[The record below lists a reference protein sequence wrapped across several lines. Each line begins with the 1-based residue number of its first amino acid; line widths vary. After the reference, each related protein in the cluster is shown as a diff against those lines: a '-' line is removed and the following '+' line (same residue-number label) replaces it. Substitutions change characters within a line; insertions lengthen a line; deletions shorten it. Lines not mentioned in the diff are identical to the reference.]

1 MKRLSNTTR
10 NFMIPLE
17 TTSSL
22 LADNENLKAQLKGKM
37 PCVTIDNVIPK
48 VLAPGMYAIDVAPIP
63 PRHRNNKVVHQEYL
77 KHLKESVKTLR
88 EIIEEEY
95 VIGTFS
101 KDSIK
106 TDKKIATTPLPRKKQ
121 VTFNEKG
128 YSKHM
133 LGNHSRLKNFVKKF
147 IETVRFRNDHFGA
160 IMGYGDYVIGESVI
174 SKNDVIKRRNQ
185 TLVEAAQSML
195 IFLKAPMFLWVEVVA
210 TACYTQNRSL
220 IHTRHNKTPYELMHD
235 KKPDLTFL
243 CVFGTLCYPMNDSE
257 DLGKLQSTSDIGI
270 FIGYAPNW
278 KVEKP
283 VSPAAPVSVTSTGTP
298 FYTTIDQDTPST
310 SYSPSSSTIQ
320 PLIVH
325 QVVVAGPILED
336 NPFAHADNNPF
347 INPFAQEPSSTE
359 SSSGDVIFIANAAS
373 KNMTI
378 YPMDVKTVF
387 LNGEVEEEVYVSQLE
402 GFIDPGH
409 PTHVYRLKKALYGL
423 KQAPRAKPTKKYFEA
438 IKRVFRYLKE
448 TTHMGLW
455 YPRDTAMGLTAYIDK
470 MADENIPTPAPTRS
484 NDQILPYAAWL
495 PIGKSNFVLD
505 LQKKQRNPIFHV
517 SMDILQNTNFL
528 RVFTAS
534 ALIPTIYIQQE
545 ALEITPFDQA
555 HQFETPHLGDAV
567 MDFVNKLGYLGEV
580 YFVSRMVVNH
590 LYQPWRAILSM
601 INQCLTGKTSGFDR
615 PRYPFLHMLWGIITR
630 SNVDYAKLLWEEF
643 VKIILTFLADKA
655 NVSIATKKNKKSKPH
670 VFPYCRFTK
679 QIICYLG
686 RTHNIHQR
694 SGSPFNLAEDD
705 HILGNL
711 KFISKGEEE
720 EVFGIKIPKKLIT
733 YDIRND
739 SYYQDYLEMVVK
751 HDRKIAAEERVKK
764 KPSSK
769 VDQSKKLAAT
779 KQPKPISPKP
789 SKPAPAKKPS
799 KDTRKCKVLKKVQ
812 KRKSTLKLVDEDK
825 EAQHEPEHQ
834 GESADHDLQLAIKM
848 SLDSFQEQGQAHVR
862 GVAICEPVA
871 EAIQQPPIV
880 EGKGKR
886 IATDKQAI
894 LVTEEAPEEAPTGP
908 SIQLH
913 DDVFEQMIQ
922 DTSSPADSTNV
933 QAKSVDFERTNSG
946 ARTKILELDEEQGEE
961 VTSTV
966 ALEEKTKKLDEAQAG
981 SDPGGTPE
989 SRPPPEHEQIDKD

>member
-1 MKRLSNTTR
+1 
-10 NFMIPLE
+10 
-17 TTSSL
+17 
-22 LADNENLKAQLKGKM
+22 
-37 PCVTIDNVIPK
+37 
-48 VLAPGMYAIDVAPIP
+48 
-63 PRHRNNKVVHQEYL
+63 
-77 KHLKESVKTLR
+77 
-88 EIIEEEY
+88 
-95 VIGTFS
+95 
-101 KDSIK
+101 
-106 TDKKIATTPLPRKKQ
+106 
-121 VTFNEKG
+121 
-128 YSKHM
+128 
-133 LGNHSRLKNFVKKF
+133 
-147 IETVRFRNDHFGA
+147 
-160 IMGYGDYVIGESVI
+160 
-174 SKNDVIKRRNQ
+174 
-185 TLVEAAQSML
+185 
-195 IFLKAPMFLWVEVVA
+195 
-210 TACYTQNRSL
+210 
-220 IHTRHNKTPYELMHD
+220 
-235 KKPDLTFL
+235 
-243 CVFGTLCYPMNDSE
+243 
-257 DLGKLQSTSDIGI
+257 
-270 FIGYAPNW
+270 
-278 KVEKP
+278 
-283 VSPAAPVSVTSTGTP
+283 
-298 FYTTIDQDTPST
+298 
-310 SYSPSSSTIQ
+310 
-320 PLIVH
+320 
-325 QVVVAGPILED
+325 
-336 NPFAHADNNPF
+336 
-347 INPFAQEPSSTE
+347 
-359 SSSGDVIFIANAAS
+359 
-373 KNMTI
+373 
-378 YPMDVKTVF
+378 
-387 LNGEVEEEVYVSQLE
+387 
-402 GFIDPGH
+402 
-409 PTHVYRLKKALYGL
+409 
-423 KQAPRAKPTKKYFEA
+423 
-438 IKRVFRYLKE
+438 
-448 TTHMGLW
+448 
-455 YPRDTAMGLTAYIDK
+455 

-615 PRYPFLHMLWGIITR
+615 PRQTATREALEITPFNQAHQFETPPLGDVIMDFVNNLGYPGEVHFISRMVVNHLYQPWRAILSMINQCLTGKTSGFDRPRYPFLHMLWGIITR

-643 VKIILTFLADKA
+643 VKIIQTFLADKA

-670 VFPYCRFTK
+670 VIPYCRFTK

-733 YDIRND
+733 YDIRNA

-764 KPSSK
+764 KPASK
-769 VDQSKKLAAT
+769 VDQSKKPAAT
-779 KQPKPISPKP
+779 KQPKPVSPKP

-799 KDTRKCKVLKKVQ
+799 KDTRKCKVVKKVQ
-812 KRKSTLKLVDEDK
+812 KGKSTLKLVDEDK

-834 GESADHDLQLAIKM
+834 GESTDHDLQLAIKM
-848 SLDSFQEQGQAHVR
+848 SLDSFQEQGQAHVK

-880 EGKGKR
+880 EGK
-886 IATDKQAI
+886 
-894 LVTEEAPEEAPTGP
+894 VTEEAPEEAPTGP

-946 ARTKILELDEEQGEE
+946 ARTEILELDEEKGEE